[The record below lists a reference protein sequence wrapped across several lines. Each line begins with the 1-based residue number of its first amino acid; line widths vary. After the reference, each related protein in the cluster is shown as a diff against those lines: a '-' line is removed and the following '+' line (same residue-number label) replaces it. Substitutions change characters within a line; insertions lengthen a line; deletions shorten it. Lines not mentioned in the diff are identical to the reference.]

1 MSMMVRTCFHI
12 ELLPC
17 LQADLRTRMELL
29 PGVELRPSAELQ
41 MSLGLQQR
49 VAHVVP
55 QFEKWYSG
63 KYVLTL

>member
-1 MSMMVRTCFHI
+1 MSMMVRTCFHM

-29 PGVELRPSAELQ
+29 PSAELQ
-41 MSLGLQQR
+41 MSLGLHQH

-63 KYVLTL
+63 KYVSTL

>member
-17 LQADLRTRMELL
+17 LQADLRTRMEL
-29 PGVELRPSAELQ
+29 RPSAELQ
-41 MSLGLQQR
+41 MSLGLHQH

-63 KYVLTL
+63 KYVSTL

>member
-1 MSMMVRTCFHI
+1 MMLRTCSHM

-29 PGVELRPSAELQ
+29 PSMELRPSAELQ
-41 MSLGLQQR
+41 MSLGLQQH

-55 QFEKWYSG
+55 QFEKWYSM
-63 KYVLTL
+63 KYVSTL